1 MSRQRILRYTVV
13 AISAVL
19 GATLATPAAATAAP
33 ANSPQFTTVLIG
45 EVRLTAEGVNAFQ
58 ITPVTAGASAPTPVT
73 TSSLPVGGFGPGDAN
88 IINSRSSIAGGS
100 FNACKD
106 FNSTTCIL
114 ANGIGTLVPGEST
127 EGRYGWPDSDG
138 FFCMTHRSFQVNS
151 VTVTCSS
158 DKWLKVSGGLV
169 GQINVSIIVRNR

>member
-1 MSRQRILRYTVV
+1 MIRQRTLRYTTV
-13 AISAVL
+13 AISIFL
-19 GATLATPAAATAAP
+19 GATLATPATAATAD
-33 ANSPQFTTVLIG
+33 SPQFTTALIG

-58 ITPVTAGASAPTPVT
+58 ITPVTTGAPAPTPVT
-73 TSSLPVGGFGPGDAN
+73 TSALPSSAFAPHDAN

-114 ANGIGTLVPGEST
+114 ANGTGTLQPGEST

-138 FFCMTHRSFQVNS
+138 FYCMTHRSFQVNS
-151 VTVTCSS
+151 STVTCSTN
-158 DKWLKVSGGLV
+158 KWVKVSGGLV
-169 GQINVSIIVRNR
+169 GQIDVSIIVRNR